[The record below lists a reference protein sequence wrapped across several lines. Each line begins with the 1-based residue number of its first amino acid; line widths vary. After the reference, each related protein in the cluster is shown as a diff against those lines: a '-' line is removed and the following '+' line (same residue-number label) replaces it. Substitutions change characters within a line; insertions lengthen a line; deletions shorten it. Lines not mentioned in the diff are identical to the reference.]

1 MSACPGPVIVVDDD
15 AAVRNSLKFSL
26 ELEGLDVRAYPGA
39 DEVLAEHDWPARG
52 CLVVDYD
59 MPHMNGVELV
69 DCLRKRSVDL
79 PAILITGKV
88 NSAVRSSAA
97 CSGFRQVLEK
107 PLEDGALLDG
117 IRGALSTTA

>member
-1 MSACPGPVIVVDDD
+1 MEKTARVLVIDDDEAVLDLLRQKLSPHFSVVTTDDSRKVVDV
-15 AAVRNSLKFSL
+15 ARANKP
-26 ELEGLDVRAYPGA
+26 DVILC
-39 DEVLAEHDWPARG
+39 DI
-52 CLVVDYD
+52 D

-117 IRGALSTTA
+117 IRGALSTMA

>member
-1 MSACPGPVIVVDDD
+1 MG
-15 AAVRNSLKFSL
+15 F
-26 ELEGLDVRAYPGA
+26 
-39 DEVLAEHDWPARG
+39 
-52 CLVVDYD
+52 
-59 MPHMNGVELV
+59 ELV

-88 NSAVRSSAA
+88 NGVVRSSAA

-117 IRGALSTTA
+117 IRGALSTMA